1 MRFISLLILVP
12 TNSSIRANARSLFM
26 LLSQLKQRLLS
37 GLIIVALA
45 IVWVLLSAH
54 PAIAQE
60 NAVNYT
66 YSEIREQDFSHKNLV
81 GGVFAAADAR
91 GSNFEGSDVSNSIL
105 TKGIFINTN
114 LKDSNFTS
122 SLMDRVSFENS
133 DLTNAI
139 FQDAVA
145 TSTIFEGAT
154 ITGADFSGAILD
166 RYQIYLMCQRAE
178 GINPVTGVETRYSL
192 GCRD

>member
-1 MRFISLLILVP
+1 
-12 TNSSIRANARSLFM
+12 M
-26 LLSQLKQRLLS
+26 LLSQLKQRFLS
-37 GLIIVALA
+37 IILIIA
-45 IVWVLLSAH
+45 IAITWVLLAAT

-60 NAVNYT
+60 SAVNYT
-66 YSEIREQDFSHKNLV
+66 YSEIRGEDFSHKNLI

-91 GSNFEGSDVSNSIL
+91 GANFEGSDVSNSIL

-122 SLMDRVSFENS
+122 SLMDRVSFEGS

-145 TSTIFEGAT
+145 TSTIFAGAN
-154 ITGADFSGAILD
+154 ITGADFTGAILD
-166 RYQIYLMCQRAE
+166 RYQIYLMCQRAD
-178 GINPVTGVETRYSL
+178 GTNPTTGVETRYSL

>member
-1 MRFISLLILVP
+1 MISTNFKTYLPKLILM
-12 TNSSIRANARSLFM
+12 IA
-26 LLSQLKQRLLS
+26 
-37 GLIIVALA
+37 IA
-45 IVWVLLSAH
+45 IVWVLLKAT
-54 PAIAQE
+54 PAIAQDS
-60 NAVNYT
+60 AVNYT
-66 YSEIREQDFSHKNLV
+66 YSEIRLQDFSHKNLA

-105 TKGIFINTN
+105 TKGIFIDTN

-145 TSTIFEGAT
+145 TSTNFEGAT
-154 ITGADFSGAILD
+154 ITGADFTDAILD
-166 RYQIYLMCQRAE
+166 RYQIYQMCKRAD
-178 GINPVTGVETRYSL
+178 GVNPVTGVETRYSL

>member
-1 MRFISLLILVP
+1 MILSKIKQHLLNIL
-12 TNSSIRANARSLFM
+12 T
-26 LLSQLKQRLLS
+26 
-37 GLIIVALA
+37 IIA
-45 IVWVLLSAH
+45 IAIIWVLLDARM
-54 PAIAQE
+54 AIAQDS
-60 NAVNYT
+60 AVNYT

-91 GSNFEGSDVSNSIL
+91 GASFEGSDVSNSIL

-139 FQDAVA
+139 FRDAVA
-145 TSTIFEGAT
+145 NGRK
-154 ITGADFSGAILD
+154 GR
-166 RYQIYLMCQRAE
+166 RY
-178 GINPVTGVETRYSL
+178 
-192 GCRD
+192 

>member
-1 MRFISLLILVP
+1 
-12 TNSSIRANARSLFM
+12 M
-26 LLSQLKQRLLS
+26 LLSQLKQHLFNLL
-37 GLIIVALA
+37 LIIAIA
-45 IVWVLLSAH
+45 IVWVLLKAT

-60 NAVNYT
+60 NTVNYT

-91 GSNFEGSDVSNSIL
+91 GSSFEGSDVSNSIL

-114 LKDSNFTS
+114 LKDANFTR
-122 SLMDRVSFENS
+122 SLMDRVSLENS

-145 TSTIFEGAT
+145 TSTIFAGAT
-154 ITGADFSGAILD
+154 ITGADFTGAILD
-166 RYQIYLMCQRAE
+166 RYQIYLMCQRAD
-178 GINPVTGVETRYSL
+178 GTNPVTGVKTRYSL
-192 GCRD
+192 GCKD

>member
-1 MRFISLLILVP
+1 
-12 TNSSIRANARSLFM
+12 M
-26 LLSQLKQRLLS
+26 LLSQFRQRLLS
-37 GLIIVALA
+37 ILLIIVIAT
-45 IVWVLLSAH
+45 IWVLLKAT
-54 PAIAQE
+54 PVIAQE

-66 YSEIREQDFSHKNLV
+66 YSEIRRQDFSHKNLV

-91 GSNFEGSDVSNSIL
+91 GANFEGSDVSNSIL
-105 TKGIFINTN
+105 TKGIFVETN

-145 TSTIFEGAT
+145 TSTSFEGAT
-154 ITGADFSGAILD
+154 ITGADFTGAILD
-166 RYQIYLMCQRAE
+166 RYQIFLMCKRAD
-178 GINPVTGVETRYSL
+178 GINSVTGVETRYSL

>member
-1 MRFISLLILVP
+1 
-12 TNSSIRANARSLFM
+12 M
-26 LLSQLKQRLLS
+26 LLSQLKQRLIGIL
-37 GLIIVALA
+37 LLVAIA
-45 IVWVLLSAH
+45 ILWILLDAT
-54 PAIAQE
+54 PAIAQD

-66 YSEIREQDFSHKNLV
+66 YSEIRQQDFSHKNLV

-91 GSNFEGSDVSNSIL
+91 GSNFEGSNVSNSIL

-145 TSTIFEGAT
+145 TSSIFEGAN
-154 ITGADFSGAILD
+154 ITGADFTGAILD
-166 RYQIYLMCQRAE
+166 RYQIYLMCKRAE
-178 GINPVTGVETRYSL
+178 GTNPVTGVETRYSL

>member
-1 MRFISLLILVP
+1 MP
-12 TNSSIRANARSLFM
+12 
-26 LLSQLKQRLLS
+26 LSQLKQRFSSIILTIAIA
-37 GLIIVALA
+37 LI
-45 IVWVLLSAH
+45 WVLLAAT

-60 NAVNYT
+60 SAVNYT
-66 YSEIREQDFSHKNLV
+66 YSEIRGEDFSHKNLV

-91 GSNFEGSDVSNSIL
+91 GANFEGADVSNSIL
-105 TKGIFINTN
+105 TKGIFIKTN

-122 SLMDRVSFENS
+122 SLMDRVSFEGS

-145 TSTIFEGAT
+145 TSTIFAEAT
-154 ITGADFSGAILD
+154 ITGADFTGAILD
-166 RYQIYLMCQRAE
+166 RYQIYLMCQRAD
-178 GINPVTGVETRYSL
+178 GTNPVTGVETRYSL

>member
-1 MRFISLLILVP
+1 MISAKI
-12 TNSSIRANARSLFM
+12 
-26 LLSQLKQRLLS
+26 KQRLLNI
-37 GLIIVALA
+37 LVVMAIA
-45 IVWVLLSAH
+45 IVWVLLDAH
-54 PAIAQE
+54 VAIAQE
-60 NAVNYT
+60 STVNYT
-66 YSEIREQDFSHKNLV
+66 YSEIRQQDFSHKDLV

-105 TKGIFINTN
+105 TKAIFMNTN

-139 FQDAVA
+139 LRDAVA
-145 TSTIFEGAT
+145 TSTNFAGAT
-154 ITGADFSGAILD
+154 ITGADFSDAIID
-166 RYQIYLMCQRAE
+166 RYQIYQMCERAS
-178 GINPVTGVETRYSL
+178 GTNPVTGVDTRYSL

>member
-1 MRFISLLILVP
+1 MRS
-12 TNSSIRANARSLFM
+12 NDLFM
-26 LLSQLKQRLLS
+26 LLSKLKQRFFS
-37 GLIIVALA
+37 IIA
-45 IVWVLLSAH
+45 IVIIALMWVLLSAT

-66 YSEIREQDFSHKNLV
+66 YSEIRGQDFSHKNLN

-91 GSNFEGSDVSNSIL
+91 GANFEGSDVSNSIL

-145 TSTIFEGAT
+145 TSTIFEGAD

-166 RYQIYLMCQRAE
+166 RYQIFLMCKRAE
-178 GINPVTGVETRYSL
+178 GTNPVTGVDTRYSL

>member
-1 MRFISLLILVP
+1 
-12 TNSSIRANARSLFM
+12 M
-26 LLSQLKQRLLS
+26 LLSQLRRRFFGILL
-37 GLIIVALA
+37 LVAIAII
-45 IVWVLLSAH
+45 WVLLDAT

-66 YSEIREQDFSHKNLV
+66 YSEIRQQDFSHKNLV

-91 GSNFEGSDVSNSIL
+91 GANFEGSDVSNSIL

-145 TSTIFEGAT
+145 TSTIFEGAN
-154 ITGADFSGAILD
+154 ITGADFTGAILD
-166 RYQIYLMCQRAE
+166 RYQIYLMCKRAE
-178 GINPVTGVETRYSL
+178 GTNPVTGVETRYSL

>member
-1 MRFISLLILVP
+1 
-12 TNSSIRANARSLFM
+12 M
-26 LLSQLKQRLLS
+26 LLSQLKQRFF
-37 GLIIVALA
+37 GIVLIIA
-45 IVWVLLSAH
+45 IAIMWVLLSAT

-66 YSEIREQDFSHKNLV
+66 YSEIRGEDFSHKNLV

-91 GSNFEGSDVSNSIL
+91 GASFEGSDVSNSIL

-114 LKDSNFTS
+114 LRDSNFTS
-122 SLMDRVSFENS
+122 SLMDRVSFEGS

-145 TSTIFEGAT
+145 TSTIFSDAT
-154 ITGADFSGAILD
+154 ITGADFTGAILD
-166 RYQIYLMCQRAE
+166 RYQIYLMCQKAD
-178 GINPVTGVETRYSL
+178 GTNPVTGVDTRYSL

>member
-1 MRFISLLILVP
+1 MILARF
-12 TNSSIRANARSLFM
+12 
-26 LLSQLKQRLLS
+26 KQRLLHILAIVAIA
-37 GLIIVALA
+37 LIWVLLDARVALA
-45 IVWVLLSAH
+45 QDS
-54 PAIAQE
+54 
-60 NAVNYT
+60 AVNYT

-91 GSNFEGSDVSNSIL
+91 GSSFEGSDVSNSIL

-114 LKDSNFTS
+114 LKDANFTS

-139 FQDAVA
+139 FRDAVA

-154 ITGADFSGAILD
+154 ITGADFTDAILD
-166 RYQIYLMCQRAE
+166 RYQIYQMCKRAS
-178 GINPVTGVETRYSL
+178 GTNPVTGVETRYSL

>member
-1 MRFISLLILVP
+1 MISAKI
-12 TNSSIRANARSLFM
+12 
-26 LLSQLKQRLLS
+26 KQRFWTILTV
-37 GLIIVALA
+37 IAIAL
-45 IVWVLLSAH
+45 VWVLLDARV
-54 PAIAQE
+54 AIAQDS
-60 NAVNYT
+60 AVNYT
-66 YSEIREQDFSHKNLV
+66 YSEIRQQDFSHKDLV

-139 FQDAVA
+139 FRDAVA
-145 TSTIFEGAT
+145 TSTNFEGAT
-154 ITGADFSGAILD
+154 ITGADFSDAILD
-166 RYQIYLMCQRAE
+166 RYQIYQMCKRAS
-178 GINPVTGVETRYSL
+178 GTNPVTGVDTRYSL

>member
-1 MRFISLLILVP
+1 MILSKLKKRLFNILV
-12 TNSSIRANARSLFM
+12 
-26 LLSQLKQRLLS
+26 
-37 GLIIVALA
+37 IVAIALTW
-45 IVWVLLSAH
+45 ILLDARI
-54 PAIAQE
+54 AVAQE
-60 NAVNYT
+60 STVNYT

-91 GSNFEGSDVSNSIL
+91 GATFEGSDVSNSIL

-139 FQDAVA
+139 FREAVA
-145 TSTIFEGAT
+145 TSTVFEGAT
-154 ITGADFSGAILD
+154 ITGADFTDAILD

-178 GINPVTGVETRYSL
+178 GTNPVTGVETRYSL

>member
-1 MRFISLLILVP
+1 MF
-12 TNSSIRANARSLFM
+12 
-26 LLSQLKQRLLS
+26 LSQFRQLRQRLL
-37 GLIIVALA
+37 GIILICA
-45 IVWVLLSAH
+45 IAIFWVLLAAT
-54 PAIAQE
+54 PAIAQDS
-60 NAVNYT
+60 AVNYT
-66 YSEIREQDFSHKNLV
+66 YSEIRQQDFSHKNLV

-122 SLMDRVSFENS
+122 SLMDRVDFANS

-145 TSTIFEGAT
+145 TSTNFEGTT
-154 ITGADFSGAILD
+154 IKGADFSGAILD
-166 RYQIYLMCQRAE
+166 RYQIFQMCKRAT
-178 GINPVTGVETRYSL
+178 GTNPITGVETRFSL

>member
-1 MRFISLLILVP
+1 MILSKL
-12 TNSSIRANARSLFM
+12 N
-26 LLSQLKQRLLS
+26 QRLLNI
-37 GLIIVALA
+37 LVIIAIALM
-45 IVWVLLSAH
+45 WVLLDAH
-54 PAIAQE
+54 VAIAQE
-60 NAVNYT
+60 STVNYT
-66 YSEIREQDFSHKNLV
+66 YSEIREQDFSHKDLA

-91 GSNFEGSDVSNSIL
+91 GSSFEGSDVSNSIL

-139 FQDAVA
+139 FKDAVA

-154 ITGADFSGAILD
+154 ITGADFTDAILD

-178 GINPVTGVETRYSL
+178 GTNPVTGVETRYSL

>member
-1 MRFISLLILVP
+1 MIVSK
-12 TNSSIRANARSLFM
+12 
-26 LLSQLKQRLLS
+26 LKQRLFNIL
-37 GLIIVALA
+37 VVMA
-45 IVWVLLSAH
+45 IAIMWVLFDAH
-54 PAIAQE
+54 VAIARE
-60 NAVNYT
+60 SAVNYT
-66 YSEIREQDFSHKNLV
+66 YSEIRQQDFSHRNLA

-105 TKGIFINTN
+105 TKSIFISTN

-139 FQDAVA
+139 FKDAVA
-145 TSTIFEGAT
+145 TSSVFEGAT
-154 ITGADFSGAILD
+154 ITGADFTDAILD

-178 GINPVTGVETRYSL
+178 GTNPVTGVETRYSL

>member
-1 MRFISLLILVP
+1 MISAKI
-12 TNSSIRANARSLFM
+12 
-26 LLSQLKQRLLS
+26 KQRLFSILT
-37 GLIIVALA
+37 IVAIA
-45 IVWVLLSAH
+45 FFWVLLDARV
-54 PAIAQE
+54 AIAQDS
-60 NAVNYT
+60 AVNYT
-66 YSEIREQDFSHKNLV
+66 YSEIRQQDFSHKDLV

-139 FQDAVA
+139 FRDAVA
-145 TSTIFEGAT
+145 TSTNFEGAT
-154 ITGADFSGAILD
+154 ITGADFSDAILD
-166 RYQIYLMCQRAE
+166 RYQIYQMCKRAS
-178 GINPVTGVETRYSL
+178 GTNPVTGVETRYSL

>member
-1 MRFISLLILVP
+1 
-12 TNSSIRANARSLFM
+12 M
-26 LLSQLKQRLLS
+26 LLSQFRQRLLS
-37 GLIIVALA
+37 LLLIIA
-45 IVWVLLSAH
+45 IAIIWVLLDAT
-54 PAIAQE
+54 PAFAQE
-60 NAVNYT
+60 SPENYT
-66 YSEIREQDFSHKNLV
+66 YSEIRERDFSHRNLV

-105 TKGIFINTN
+105 TKAIFINTN
-114 LKDSNFTS
+114 LKDANFSN

-154 ITGADFSGAILD
+154 ITGADFTDAILD
-166 RYQIYLMCQRAE
+166 RYQIALMCKRAT
-178 GINPVTGVETRYSL
+178 GTNPTTGVETRYSL

>member
-1 MRFISLLILVP
+1 
-12 TNSSIRANARSLFM
+12 M
-26 LLSQLKQRLLS
+26 LLSQLKQRFSSILL
-37 GLIIVALA
+37 IMA
-45 IVWVLLSAH
+45 IAIMWVLLSAT

-66 YSEIREQDFSHKNLV
+66 YSEIRGEDFSHKNLV

-91 GSNFEGSDVSNSIL
+91 GANFEGSDVSNSIL

-122 SLMDRVSFENS
+122 SLMDRVSFEGS

-139 FQDAVA
+139 FQNAVA
-145 TSTIFEGAT
+145 TSTIFADAT
-154 ITGADFSGAILD
+154 ITGADFTDAILD
-166 RYQIYLMCQRAE
+166 RYQIYLMCQKAD
-178 GINPVTGVETRYSL
+178 GTNPVTGVETRYSL

>member
-1 MRFISLLILVP
+1 MRFISLLILVT

-45 IVWVLLSAH
+45 IIWVLLSAH

-166 RYQIYLMCQRAE
+166 RYQIYLMCQRAD
-178 GINPVTGVETRYSL
+178 GTNPVTGVETRYSL

>member
-1 MRFISLLILVP
+1 MV
-12 TNSSIRANARSLFM
+12 
-26 LLSQLKQRLLS
+26 LSHFRQRLLS
-37 GLIIVALA
+37 LLLIIA
-45 IVWVLLSAH
+45 IAILWVLLDAT

-60 NAVNYT
+60 SPENYT
-66 YSEIREQDFSHKNLV
+66 YSEIREQDFSHRNLV

-91 GSNFEGSDVSNSIL
+91 GANFEGSDVSNSIL

-114 LKDSNFTS
+114 LKDTNFTN

-145 TSTIFEGAT
+145 TSTIFVGAT
-154 ITGADFSGAILD
+154 ITGADFTDAILD
-166 RYQIYLMCQRAE
+166 RYQVALMCKRAS
-178 GINPVTGVETRYSL
+178 GTNPTTGVETRYSL

>member
-1 MRFISLLILVP
+1 
-12 TNSSIRANARSLFM
+12 M
-26 LLSQLKQRLLS
+26 LLSQLRQRFFKILL
-37 GLIIVALA
+37 LLTIAIIWILFDASV
-45 IVWVLLSAH
+45 
-54 PAIAQE
+54 AIAQE
-60 NAVNYT
+60 SAVNYT
-66 YSEIREQDFSHKNLV
+66 YSEIRQQDFSHKNLV

-145 TSTIFEGAT
+145 TSTIFEGAN
-154 ITGADFSGAILD
+154 ITGADFTGAILD
-166 RYQIYLMCQRAE
+166 RYQIYLMCKRAE
-178 GINPVTGVETRYSL
+178 GTNPVTGVETRYSL